1 MAVIQISKIQIRRG
15 QTAEQGMPQLASG
28 EMGWSVDE
36 QRLFIGNGSVAEG
49 APAVGNTEILTEERM
64 FDLLSTGK
72 FTATNYTYAGHGI
85 TATITGV
92 LGPNVPVVRTLQHKL
107 DDNVSTLDFGA
118 TDSTDCTAKF
128 QKAIDEI
135 YLRSFDKSLP
145 KSRIPVRIPAGV
157 YYTTAT
163 IYLPPFVALI
173 GDGIDKTIIRSI
185 SAGNTTIFATIDGD
199 STPTNRITGTNIL
212 STNQPRQI
220 RISGMTLE
228 QTGTILTTQTT
239 PIVQLD
245 YARDTVL
252 SEVKFKG
259 NYQAGNTVT
268 NSNSA
273 IELGFNTSD
282 LTIER
287 CQFEQLSYPI
297 VSNWN
302 VEDIAIIENTFQD
315 LYMGITLAQSLL
327 PEVSSRNIGPN
338 RVSIRDNKFID
349 ISRQAIFAGVN
360 TSTNNQ
366 INSENNTFINVG
378 NNLNGDAEP
387 ASPII
392 TFGSH
397 GNSSTNDNFERL
409 WFMQTRELDTPQFE
423 VIEGT
428 ALVRLKF
435 TDRQLIE
442 ESTVTQTLI
451 RIPYASTITSVSM
464 DYTIEKT
471 GIARKGTLSVVASD
485 AGISFKDSYAVAGS
499 SDGDTVFSADFL
511 DHGPVD
517 INDTLAVQYT
527 NPVAAGTGTIIFNVS
542 YYR

>member
-1 MAVIQISKIQIRRG
+1 LKTDDTVIASK
-15 QTAEQGMPQLASG
+15 TLPASG
-28 EMGWSVDE
+28 PFAAASIIITQNSATDVPTA
-36 QRLFIGNGSVAEG
+36 GNGES
-49 APAVGNTEILTEERM
+49 
-64 FDLLSTGK
+64 
-72 FTATNYTYAGHGI
+72 I

-163 IYLPPFVALI
+163 IYLPPFVTLI

-245 YARDTVL
+245 YARDTIL

-409 WFMQTRELDTPQFE
+409 WFMQTGELDTPQFE